1 VERRRVS
8 LRDLSP
14 VLIANRGEIAIRVA
28 RTAHALGLRTVGV
41 ITDADNDPAHPAA
54 IDTVVSIGSY
64 LDAEELL
71 RAARAGGARSVHP
84 GYGFLSENAAFARA
98 VADAGLT
105 WIGPP
110 PEAIELM
117 GDKGAAKQAAAAAG
131 VPVVPS
137 GDDGGFPVVVKAVA
151 GGGGKG
157 MRVVRSAD
165 DLEEA
170 TAAAQREARA
180 AFGDDRVIVERYLER
195 PRHIE
200 IQVLADAH
208 GTVLHLGER
217 ECSLQ
222 RRHQKVVEEAP
233 SPVVSAELR
242 ARMGDAAVAL
252 AAACGYV
259 GAGTVEFIAT
269 GDASEFFFLEMNT
282 RLQVEHPVTEL
293 VYGVDLVE
301 QQLRVAAGETLTLA
315 QETLVPRGHAVEARL
330 YAEDPANGFLPAT
343 GTVRVYREPAGQGVR
358 VDSGIRAGS
367 VVGTSYDPML
377 GKVIAY
383 GPDRATALDRLDRAL
398 ATFALAGV
406 TTNAAFTRALL
417 DRDDVRAGEMD
428 TNLLERVLD
437 DLAVPPPADLLAAA
451 VLAAAGTAT
460 PAGPWRRALADHGE
474 ARVEGGTV
482 TVGDQQWENAAIE
495 AFSVAGSDPFL
506 HGHCIQGSDPVTEDS
521 LFAVTLDGVT
531 RRYAIALDG
540 DDAVFVARDGHHAEV
555 RTARPDRSGAALPE
569 GSLEA
574 PMPGTVWYVNVANGD
589 AVREGD
595 VLIVLESMKMELSI
609 TAPRDG
615 VVEGLALKAGDR
627 VTLKQPLVAV
637 VEAGA

>member
-1 VERRRVS
+1 VS

-41 ITDADNDPAHPAA
+41 VTAQDADAAHADA
-54 IDTVVSIGSY
+54 TDTVVSIASY
-64 LDAEELL
+64 LEAEALL
-71 RAARAGGARSVHP
+71 RAARVSGAGSVHP

-98 VADAGLT
+98 VSDAGLT

-117 GDKGAAKQAAAAAG
+117 GDKGAAKEAAAAAG

-137 GDDGGFPVVVKAVA
+137 GEDGGFPVVVKAVA

-157 MRVVRSAD
+157 MRVVRSAA

-233 SPVVSAELR
+233 SPVVSAQLR

-259 GAGTVEFIAT
+259 GAGTVEFIAP

-301 QQLRVAAGETLTLA
+301 QQLRVAAGETLALA

-343 GTVRVYREPAGQGVR
+343 GTVRVYREPDDQGVR
-358 VDSGIRAGS
+358 VDSGIRLGS

-377 GKVIAY
+377 AKVIAY
-383 GPDRATALDRLDRAL
+383 APDRATALDRLDRAL

-451 VLAAAGTAT
+451 MLAAAGTAA

-474 ARVEGGTV
+474 ARVADGTV
-482 TVGDQQWENAAIE
+482 TVGDRTWRGAAIE
-495 AFSVAGSDPFL
+495 GSDPL
-506 HGHCIQGSDPVTEDS
+506 A
-521 LFAVTLDGVT
+521 FAVTLDGVT

-540 DDAVFVARDGHHAEV
+540 EDAVFVARDGHHAEV

-574 PMPGTVWYVNVANGD
+574 PMPGTIWAVNVANGD